1 MSFEELE
8 EQVQELIN
16 KILAGDKSV
25 NVTDIVSA
33 VRTYVEAQELG
44 GE

>member
-8 EQVQELIN
+8 EQVQELVDR
-16 KILAGDKSV
+16 ILSGDESV
-25 NVTDIVSA
+25 NVTNIVSA
-33 VRTYVEAQELG
+33 VISYVEAQELG